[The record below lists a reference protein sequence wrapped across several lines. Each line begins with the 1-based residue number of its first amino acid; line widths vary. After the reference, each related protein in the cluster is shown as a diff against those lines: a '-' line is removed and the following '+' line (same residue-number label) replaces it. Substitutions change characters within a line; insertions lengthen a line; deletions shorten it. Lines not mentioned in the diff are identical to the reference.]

1 MTQQHQDEW
10 FLARHRTPVIAILV
24 LLTLYA
30 VSSTVHYFRSYD
42 YTDEAVSAYRSA
54 QSKGLDVGFLTQA
67 TSKGLIDNGK
77 AIRSSIERLNM
88 PGNAAF
94 GPMFDRLMVE
104 AKTPPRE
111 GASPSVGGT
120 CFLFPVIP
128 NKGDSIDKIVGFTQF
143 CYNEPQDKETYSA
156 VSVAISN
163 R

>member
-1 MTQQHQDEW
+1 MTEQNHNEW

-67 TSKGLIDNGK
+67 TSKDLIDNGK
-77 AIRSSIERLNM
+77 VIRLSIERLEK

-94 GPMFDRLMVE
+94 GSMFDQLMAEVE
-104 AKTPPRE
+104 TSAKE
-111 GASPSVGGT
+111 GASASRGGT

-128 NKGDSIDKIVGFTQF
+128 KKGDSIDKIVGFTQF
-143 CYNEPQDKETYSA
+143 CYHDSQDQETYSA

>member
-1 MTQQHQDEW
+1 MTERNQDEW

-30 VSSTVHYFRSYD
+30 VSSTVHYLRSYD
-42 YTDEAVSAYRSA
+42 YTDDAVSAYRSA
-54 QSKGLDVGFLTQA
+54 QSKGLAVGLLSQ
-67 TSKGLIDNGK
+67 SQSEGLIDNGK
-77 AIRSSIERLNM
+77 AIRSSIERLEK

-94 GPMFDRLMVE
+94 TPVFDRLMAEVKS
-104 AKTPPRE
+104 APKYVGSASTG
-111 GASPSVGGT
+111 GA

-128 NKGDSIDKIVGFTQF
+128 VEGESIDKIVGFTRF
-143 CYNEPQDKETYSA
+143 CFKDPNDKQTYSA